1 MSGERPPT
9 VGVGWEHPRRIH
21 GSRFGERRLIACVA
35 GDEGRT
41 DRPDRPGVETN
52 AVVREHEVQPV
63 AAGGFPRPVRSL
75 LRGHVDTIETVV
87 EASRT
92 GDLDAAFEGFLL
104 DQQVRTLSPDDD
116 RDLFAE
122 LVAAEGPYLDDWDV
136 DGSTVLAEAS
146 TYPAE

>member
-1 MSGERPPT
+1 M
-9 VGVGWEHPRRIH
+9 
-21 GSRFGERRLIACVA
+21 A